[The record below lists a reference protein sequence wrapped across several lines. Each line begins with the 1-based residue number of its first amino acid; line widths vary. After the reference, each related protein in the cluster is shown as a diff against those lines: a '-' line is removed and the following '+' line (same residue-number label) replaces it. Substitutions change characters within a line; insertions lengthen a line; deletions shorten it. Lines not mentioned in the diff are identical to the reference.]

1 MIPATT
7 TSPSSPAVRTAELW
21 QAVES
26 SIREACLLRAEGREP
41 AAIQILQHALPPLVA
56 EWSRGA
62 GKPSAQCQQL
72 LRELI
77 AQVQQQVATA
87 AMCKRLVLRSVAPQA
102 AQPEGRSEAVRLSR
116 RVPLADIPGMLD
128 ALEEGERTAAFR
140 RHYFPSNAQRL
151 GAAVAM
157 A

>member
-1 MIPATT
+1 M
-7 TSPSSPAVRTAELW
+7 
-21 QAVES
+21 
-26 SIREACLLRAEGREP
+26 LRAEGREP
-41 AAIQILQHALPPLVA
+41 AAIQILQHSLPPLVA

-62 GKPSAQCQQL
+62 GKPSEQCQQR

-87 AMCKRLVLRSVAPQA
+87 AMCKRLVLRSVAPERPRTEA
-102 AQPEGRSEAVRLSR
+102 RSEAVQVSR

-140 RHYFPSNAQRL
+140 RQYFPSNAHRL
-151 GAAVAM
+151 GAAAAM